1 MSLNQN
7 KKGEIVEDDL
17 KSIVKNLST
26 TNEEILKMLISINE
40 QLKNIQIVTINNKD
54 GITIN
59 NRDGNVAVNSTMV
72 IGNENIIDSINL

>member
-40 QLKNIQIVTINNKD
+40 QLKNIQIVTINN
-54 GITIN
+54 
-59 NRDGNVAVNSTMV
+59 RDGNVAVNSTMV

>member
-1 MSLNQN
+1 M
-7 KKGEIVEDDL
+7 EDDL

-40 QLKNIQIVTINNKD
+40 QLKNIQIVI
-54 GITIN
+54 IN

>member
-1 MSLNQN
+1 MSLKQN
-7 KKGEIVEDDL
+7 RKGEIVEDDL

-40 QLKNIQIVTINNKD
+40 QLKNIQIVI
-54 GITIN
+54 IN

>member
-1 MSLNQN
+1 M
-7 KKGEIVEDDL
+7 EDDL

-40 QLKNIQIVTINNKD
+40 QLKNIQIVTINN
-54 GITIN
+54 
-59 NRDGNVAVNSTMV
+59 RDGNVAVNSTMV

>member
-1 MSLNQN
+1 MSLKQN
-7 KKGEIVEDDL
+7 RKGEIVEDDL

-40 QLKNIQIVTINNKD
+40 QLKNIQIVI
-54 GITIN
+54 IN

-72 IGNENIIDSINL
+72 IGDENIIDSINL

>member
-1 MSLNQN
+1 MSLKQN
-7 KKGEIVEDDL
+7 RKGEIVEDDL

-40 QLKNIQIVTINNKD
+40 QLKNIQIVI
-54 GITIN
+54 IN

-72 IGNENIIDSINL
+72 IGNENIIDGINL

>member
-40 QLKNIQIVTINNKD
+40 QLKNIQIVI
-54 GITIN
+54 IN

-72 IGNENIIDSINL
+72 IGDENIIDSINL

>member
-1 MSLNQN
+1 MSLKQN

-40 QLKNIQIVTINNKD
+40 QLKNIQIVI
-54 GITIN
+54 IN